1 MANTKIGQ
9 LNNGAPA
16 QAADQ
21 VPINRGGTN
30 FFLPVS
36 TIGAAGAGTFQGR
49 FVASGI
55 TYTPGSLTNK
65 LIVRMVGAGGGG
77 GGITAN
83 ATDESV
89 AGGGA
94 AGGYI
99 EDIFFV
105 VPSTAYTI
113 AIGAGG
119 TAGTN
124 AGANG
129 GPGGVTSF
137 SAPHVAAGA
146 NVTVTANGGAGG
158 VGMTAN
164 ATAVQVI
171 LGGAQTAANSNNTP
185 LISAG
190 GEAGGIGFRS
200 AITAGFSGSG
210 GDGQFGHGGA
220 GGAANA
226 NAAGQNGVG
235 FGAGGG
241 GAHGGAAA
249 AGGNGTAGLIVVDEY
264 S

>member
-1 MANTKIGQ
+1 MANTKISQ
-9 LNNGAPA
+9 LNNGSPA
-16 QAADQ
+16 VSGDQ
-21 VPINRGGTN
+21 IPINRGGVNYYVT
-30 FFLPVS
+30 S
-36 TIGAAGAGTFQGR
+36 QSIGAAGAGTFQGR
-49 FVASGI
+49 FVASGS
-55 TYTPGSLTNK
+55 TYTPGALPNK
-65 LIVRMVGAGGGG
+65 VAVRMVGGGGGG
-77 GGITAN
+77 GGITSN
-83 ATDESV
+83 ATDESI

-113 AIGAGG
+113 SIGLGG
-119 TAGTN
+119 N
-124 AGANG
+124 AGANNG
-129 GPGGVTSF
+129 QNGQIGTATSF
-137 SAPHVAAGA
+137 SAPHAANGA
-146 NVTVTANGGAGG
+146 NVTVTANPGAGG

-171 LGGAQTAANSNNTP
+171 LGGAQTAANANNTP
-185 LISAG
+185 LISSG
-190 GEAGGIGFRS
+190 GESGGIGFRS
-200 AITAGFSGSG
+200 AITGGFSGSG
-210 GDGQFGHGGA
+210 GDGPFGHGGA

-235 FGAGGG
+235 FGSGGA